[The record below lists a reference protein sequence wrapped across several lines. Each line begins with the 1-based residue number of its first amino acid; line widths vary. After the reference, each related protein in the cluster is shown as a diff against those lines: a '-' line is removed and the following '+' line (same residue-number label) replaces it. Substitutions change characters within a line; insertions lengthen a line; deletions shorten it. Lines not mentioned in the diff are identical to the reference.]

1 MGAGATFKT
10 WGEPEVKST
19 MIQLAAPALL
29 GVMALNSAH
38 AQEQTPPESGKQE
51 ASTTLETIVVSA
63 QKRSEDVQK
72 VPVSVSVVGGEQLEQ
87 MHATQLSDYVGYAAG
102 VQMVTGG
109 TPGTGQITVRGIA
122 SLGTNSTVSTYI
134 DETPL
139 GSSTFFAAAVNNV
152 LDLLPYDVESFQIF
166 RGPQGTLWGA
176 GAFGGVAQYV
186 TRKPELDYTSF
197 RAGTDVFSLDGSHQT
212 GYGVRAS
219 ANLPLIKNR
228 LAASVSIAKQFTP
241 GYIDNVVTYERDQNE
256 YSQTA
261 GRLALRWEPS
271 DTLAIDLSA
280 IKQKSEADGLGYVA
294 VEPQTLKP
302 IYGED
307 KNDNYTDE
315 YDNRELEYL
324 SATVTWD
331 AGFADFVSA
340 TSYSQTD
347 YKASTD
353 LSASYGPI
361 VTAITG
367 LDGRSSFLSHLKMYK
382 GTQEFRLASK
392 PSDTFEWIVGTFYT
406 SENSRNYQLVTA
418 QLPDRSPVPG
428 LDPLADAQLPSTYQE
443 TALFGSVTWKLNERF
458 DLSGGVR
465 QARNEQDFAQI
476 IAGALSPPG
485 VMTGESKEDVTTW
498 SLGARFFATP
508 DTMLYARAATGY
520 QPGGPNAAIP
530 NVPTQVDSSTLT
542 NYELGIKSTLLDRR
556 LSFDLAAFNIDW
568 EDLQIRT
575 TSGGV
580 SYLINGGKARSR
592 GVELQAT
599 YLPTA
604 GLRLGFNGA
613 YTDAQ
618 LTEDVLSI
626 GGLDGD
632 TLPFAPKWSG
642 SVTADY
648 LFPSSGEWSTRVG
661 GGLRYVGERRTAVE
675 HDPSGQ
681 PLEDYTALDL
691 NADFANDR
699 WTFRIFVKNVTNED
713 AYVNASPQANAMTGA
728 VGVVR
733 GISLQP
739 RVIGVGVDV
748 KF

>member
-1 MGAGATFKT
+1 
-10 WGEPEVKST
+10 
-19 MIQLAAPALL
+19 
-29 GVMALNSAH
+29 MALSPAH
-38 AQEQTPPESGKQE
+38 AQEQTTPEPSKQE

-102 VQMVTGG
+102 VQMVTAG
-109 TPGTGQITVRGIA
+109 TPGTGQIAVRGIT

-197 RAGTDVFSLDGSHQT
+197 RAGTDVFAIDGSHQT

-219 ANLPLIKNR
+219 ANLPLVANR
-228 LAASVSIAKQFTP
+228 LAASISVAKQYTP
-241 GYIDNVVTYERDQNE
+241 GYIDNVTTFERDQNAFT
-256 YSQTA
+256 QTA
-261 GRLALRWEPS
+261 GRLAVRWEPS
-271 DTLAIDLSA
+271 DTVAVDLSA
-280 IKQKSEADGLGYVA
+280 IKQKSEADNLGYVS

-302 IYGED
+302 VYGVTR
-307 KNDNYTDE
+307 NDNYTDE

-324 SATVTWD
+324 SGTVTWD
-331 AGFADFVSA
+331 VGFADFVSA
-340 TSYSQTD
+340 TSYSQTVYD
-347 YKASTD
+347 ANTD
-353 LSASYGPI
+353 LTATFGPAI
-361 VTAITG
+361 PLFTGGAVT
-367 LDGRSSFLSHLKMYK
+367 DGRSSFLSHLKLYK
-382 GTQEFRLASK
+382 TTQEFRLASK
-392 PSDTFEWIVGTFYT
+392 PSDTFEWIVGGFYT
-406 SENSRNYQLVTA
+406 HENSRNYQQITA
-418 QLPDRSPVPG
+418 QFPDSSSIPG
-428 LDPLADAQLPSTYQE
+428 LDPLADAELPSTYQE
-443 TALFGSVTWKLNERF
+443 TAVFGSVTWKINERF

-498 SLGARFFATP
+498 SLGARWFAT
-508 DTMLYARAATGY
+508 DNTMVYARAATGY

-530 NVPTQVDSSTLT
+530 GVPTQVDSSTLT

-556 LSFDLAAFNIDW
+556 LTFDLAAFNIEW

-575 TSGGV
+575 SANGI
-580 SYLINGGKARSR
+580 SYLVNGGKARSR
-592 GVELQAT
+592 GVELSAT
-599 YLPTA
+599 YLPAA
-604 GLRLGFNGA
+604 GLRLGINGA
-613 YTDAQ
+613 YTDAE
-618 LTEDVLSI
+618 LTEDVPSI
-626 GGLDGD
+626 GGLNGD
-632 TLPFAPKWSG
+632 SLPFAPKWSG

-661 GGLRYVGERRTAVE
+661 GGVRYTGERRTAVD

-681 PLEDYTALDL
+681 PLDDYTALDL
-691 NADFANDR
+691 NADIANDR
-699 WTFRIFVKNVTNED
+699 WTFRIFVKNLTNENVF
-713 AYVNASPQANAMTGA
+713 VNAVPQASALGGLSTVRA
-728 VGVVR
+728 V
-733 GISLQP
+733 SLQP
-739 RVIGVGVDV
+739 RMIGVGVDV

>member
-1 MGAGATFKT
+1 M
-10 WGEPEVKST
+10 KST
-19 MIQLAAPALL
+19 MIQLAAPALI
-29 GVMALNSAH
+29 GVMALSPAH
-38 AQEQTPPESGKQE
+38 AQEQTTPEPSKQE

-102 VQMVTGG
+102 VQMVTAG
-109 TPGTGQITVRGIA
+109 TPGTGQIAVRGIT

-197 RAGTDVFSLDGSHQT
+197 RAGTDVFAIDGSHQT

-219 ANLPLIKNR
+219 ANLPLVANR
-228 LAASVSIAKQFTP
+228 LAASISVAKQYTP
-241 GYIDNVVTYERDQNE
+241 GYIDNVTTFERDQNAFT
-256 YSQTA
+256 QTA
-261 GRLALRWEPS
+261 GRLAVRWEPS
-271 DTLAIDLSA
+271 DTVAVDLSA
-280 IKQKSEADGLGYVA
+280 IKQKSEADNLGYVS

-302 IYGED
+302 VYGVTR
-307 KNDNYTDE
+307 NDNYTDE

-324 SATVTWD
+324 SGTVTWD
-331 AGFADFVSA
+331 VGFADFVSA

-347 YKASTD
+347 YDANTD
-353 LSASYGPI
+353 LTATFGPAI
-361 VTAITG
+361 PLFTGGAVT
-367 LDGRSSFLSHLKMYK
+367 DGRSSFLSHLKLYK
-382 GTQEFRLASK
+382 TTQEFRLASK
-392 PSDTFEWIVGTFYT
+392 PSDTFEWIVGGFYT
-406 SENSRNYQLVTA
+406 HENSRNYQQITA
-418 QLPDRSPVPG
+418 QFPDSSSIPG
-428 LDPLADAQLPSTYQE
+428 LDPLADAELPSTYQE
-443 TALFGSVTWKLNERF
+443 TAVFGSVTWKINERF

-498 SLGARFFATP
+498 SLGARWFAT
-508 DTMLYARAATGY
+508 DNTMVYARAATGY

-530 NVPTQVDSSTLT
+530 GVPTQVDSSTLT

-556 LSFDLAAFNIDW
+556 LTFDLAAFNIEW

-575 TSGGV
+575 SANGI
-580 SYLINGGKARSR
+580 SYLVNGGKARSR
-592 GVELQAT
+592 GVELSAT
-599 YLPTA
+599 YLPAA
-604 GLRLGFNGA
+604 GLRLGINGA
-613 YTDAQ
+613 YTDAE
-618 LTEDVLSI
+618 LTEDVPSI
-626 GGLDGD
+626 GGLNGD
-632 TLPFAPKWSG
+632 SLPFAPKWSG

-661 GGLRYVGERRTAVE
+661 GGVRYTGERRTAVD

-681 PLEDYTALDL
+681 PLDDYTALDL
-691 NADFANDR
+691 NADIANDR
-699 WTFRIFVKNVTNED
+699 WTFRIFVKNLTNENVF
-713 AYVNASPQANAMTGA
+713 VNAVPQASALGGLSTVRA
-728 VGVVR
+728 V
-733 GISLQP
+733 SLQP
-739 RVIGVGVDV
+739 RMIGVGVDV

>member
-1 MGAGATFKT
+1 
-10 WGEPEVKST
+10 
-19 MIQLAAPALL
+19 MIQLAAPALI
-29 GVMALNSAH
+29 GVMALNPAH
-38 AQEQTPPESGKQE
+38 AQEQATPESSKQE

-102 VQMVTGG
+102 VQMVTAG
-109 TPGTGQITVRGIA
+109 TPGTGQIAVRGIT

-219 ANLPLIKNR
+219 ANVPLIANR
-228 LAASVSIAKQFTP
+228 LAASISVAKQFTP
-241 GYIDNVVTYERDQNE
+241 GYIDNVDTYERDQNDF
-256 YSQTA
+256 SQTA
-261 GRLALRWEPS
+261 ARLAVRWEPS
-271 DTLAIDLSA
+271 DTVAVDLTA
-280 IKQKSEADGLGYVA
+280 IKQKSEADNLGYVS

-302 IYGED
+302 VYGTTR
-307 KNDNYTDE
+307 NDNYTDE
-315 YDNRELEYL
+315 YDNRELEYF
-324 SATVTWD
+324 SGTVSWD
-331 AGFADFVSA
+331 VGFADFVSA
-340 TSYSQTD
+340 SSYSQTD
-347 YKASTD
+347 YDANTD
-353 LSASYGPI
+353 LTATFGP
-361 VTAITG
+361 AIPLFTG
-367 LDGRSSFLSHLKMYK
+367 GAVPEGRSSFLSHLKLYK
-382 GTQEFRLASK
+382 TTQEFRLASK

-406 SENSRNYQLVTA
+406 HENSRNYQLITA
-418 QLPDRSPVPG
+418 QFPDSSSIPG
-428 LDPLADAQLPSTYQE
+428 LDPLGDAELPSNYKE
-443 TALFGSVTWKLNERF
+443 TAVFGSVTWKINERF

-485 VMTGESKEDVTTW
+485 TMTGESKEDVTTW

-508 DTMLYARAATGY
+508 NTMVYARAATGY

-530 NVPTQVDSSTLT
+530 DVPTQVDSSTLT

-556 LSFDLAAFNIDW
+556 LTFDLAAFNIEW

-575 TSGGV
+575 SANGI
-580 SYLINGGKARSR
+580 SYLVNGGKARSR
-592 GVELQAT
+592 GVELSAT

-604 GLRLGFNGA
+604 GLRLGINGA
-613 YTDAQ
+613 YTDAE
-618 LTEDVLSI
+618 LTEDVPSI
-626 GGLDGD
+626 GGLNGD
-632 TLPFAPKWSG
+632 SLPFAPKWSG

-661 GGLRYVGERRTAVE
+661 GGLRYTGERRTAVD

-681 PLEDYTALDL
+681 PLDDYTALDL
-691 NADFANDR
+691 NADIANDR
-699 WTFRIFVKNVTNED
+699 WTFRIFIKNLTNED
-713 AYVNASPQANAMTGA
+713 VFVNAVPQASALGGLTT
-728 VGVVR
+728 VR
-733 GISLQP
+733 AISLQP
-739 RVIGVGVDV
+739 RMIGVGVDV

>member
-1 MGAGATFKT
+1 
-10 WGEPEVKST
+10 
-19 MIQLAAPALL
+19 
-29 GVMALNSAH
+29 MALNPAH
-38 AQEQTPPESGKQE
+38 AQEQATPESSKQE

-102 VQMVTGG
+102 VQMVTAG
-109 TPGTGQITVRGIA
+109 TPGTGQIAVRGIT

-219 ANLPLIKNR
+219 ANLPLIANR
-228 LAASVSIAKQFTP
+228 LAASISLAKQFTP
-241 GYIDNVVTYERDQNE
+241 GYIDNVDTYERDQNDF
-256 YSQTA
+256 SQTA
-261 GRLALRWEPS
+261 ARLAVRWEPS
-271 DTLAIDLSA
+271 DTVAVDLTA
-280 IKQKSEADGLGYVA
+280 IKQKSEADNLGYVS

-302 IYGED
+302 VYGTTR
-307 KNDNYTDE
+307 NDNYTDE
-315 YDNRELEYL
+315 YDNRELEYF
-324 SATVTWD
+324 SGTVSWD
-331 AGFADFVSA
+331 VGFADFVSA
-340 TSYSQTD
+340 SSYSQTD
-347 YKASTD
+347 YDANTD
-353 LSASYGPI
+353 LTATFGP
-361 VTAITG
+361 AIPLFTG
-367 LDGRSSFLSHLKMYK
+367 GAVPEGRSSFLSHLKLYK
-382 GTQEFRLASK
+382 TTQEFRLASK

-406 SENSRNYQLVTA
+406 HENSRNYQLITA
-418 QLPDRSPVPG
+418 QFPDSSSIPG
-428 LDPLADAQLPSTYQE
+428 LDPLANAELPSNYKE
-443 TALFGSVTWKLNERF
+443 TAVFGSVTWKINERF

-485 VMTGESKEDVTTW
+485 TMTGESEEDVTTW

-508 DTMLYARAATGY
+508 NTMVYARAATGY

-530 NVPTQVDSSTLT
+530 DVPTQVDSSTLT

-556 LSFDLAAFNIDW
+556 LTFDLAAFNIEW

-575 TSGGV
+575 TSNGI
-580 SYLINGGKARSR
+580 SYLVNGGKARSR
-592 GVELQAT
+592 GVELSAT
-599 YLPTA
+599 YLPVA
-604 GLRLGFNGA
+604 GLRLGVNGA
-613 YTDAQ
+613 YTDAE
-618 LTEDVLSI
+618 LTEDVPSI
-626 GGLDGD
+626 GGLNGD
-632 TLPFAPKWSG
+632 SLPFAPKWSG

-661 GGLRYVGERRTAVE
+661 GGVRYTGERRTAVD

-681 PLEDYTALDL
+681 PLDDYTALDL
-691 NADFANDR
+691 NADIANDR
-699 WTFRIFVKNVTNED
+699 WTFRIFIKNLTNED
-713 AYVNASPQANAMTGA
+713 VFVNAVPQASALGGLTT
-728 VGVVR
+728 VR
-733 GISLQP
+733 AISLQP
-739 RVIGVGVDV
+739 RMIGVGVDV

>member
-1 MGAGATFKT
+1 
-10 WGEPEVKST
+10 
-19 MIQLAAPALL
+19 
-29 GVMALNSAH
+29 MALSPAH
-38 AQEQTPPESGKQE
+38 AQEQTTPEPSKQE

-102 VQMVTGG
+102 VQMVTAG
-109 TPGTGQITVRGIA
+109 TPGTGQIAVRGIT

-197 RAGTDVFSLDGSHQT
+197 RAGTDVFAIDGSHQT

-219 ANLPLIKNR
+219 ANLPLVANR
-228 LAASVSIAKQFTP
+228 LAASISVAKQYTP
-241 GYIDNVVTYERDQNE
+241 GYIDNVTTFERDQNAFT
-256 YSQTA
+256 QTA
-261 GRLALRWEPS
+261 GRLAVRWEPS
-271 DTLAIDLSA
+271 DTVAVDLSA
-280 IKQKSEADGLGYVA
+280 IKQKSEADNLGYVS

-302 IYGED
+302 VYGVTR
-307 KNDNYTDE
+307 NDNYTDE

-324 SATVTWD
+324 SGTVTWD
-331 AGFADFVSA
+331 VGFADFVSA

-347 YKASTD
+347 YDANTD
-353 LSASYGPI
+353 LTATFGPAI
-361 VTAITG
+361 PLFTGGAVT
-367 LDGRSSFLSHLKMYK
+367 DGRSSFLSHLKLYK
-382 GTQEFRLASK
+382 TTQEFRLASK
-392 PSDTFEWIVGTFYT
+392 PSDTFEWIVGGFYT
-406 SENSRNYQLVTA
+406 HENSRNYQQITA
-418 QLPDRSPVPG
+418 QFPDSSSIPG
-428 LDPLADAQLPSTYQE
+428 LDPLADAELPSTYQE
-443 TALFGSVTWKLNERF
+443 TAVFGSVTWKINERF

-498 SLGARFFATP
+498 SLGARWFAT
-508 DTMLYARAATGY
+508 DNTMVYARAATGY

-530 NVPTQVDSSTLT
+530 GVPTQVDSSTLT

-556 LSFDLAAFNIDW
+556 LTFDLAAFNIEW

-575 TSGGV
+575 SANGI
-580 SYLINGGKARSR
+580 SYLVNGGKARSR
-592 GVELQAT
+592 GVELSAT
-599 YLPTA
+599 YLPAA
-604 GLRLGFNGA
+604 GLRLGINGA
-613 YTDAQ
+613 YTDAE
-618 LTEDVLSI
+618 LTEDVPSI
-626 GGLDGD
+626 GGLNGD
-632 TLPFAPKWSG
+632 SLPFAPKWSG

-661 GGLRYVGERRTAVE
+661 GGVRYTGERRTAVD

-681 PLEDYTALDL
+681 PLDDYTALDL
-691 NADFANDR
+691 NADIANDR
-699 WTFRIFVKNVTNED
+699 WTFRIFVKNLTNENVF
-713 AYVNASPQANAMTGA
+713 VNAVPQASALGGLSTVRA
-728 VGVVR
+728 V
-733 GISLQP
+733 SLQP
-739 RVIGVGVDV
+739 RMIGVGVDV